1 MTELEIQQFI
11 KLGLESGKTKEV
23 IYSELISQGNSIDK
37 IQLGF
42 DILNQE
48 DSKINSSQKTISIV
62 VTFGVILI
70 GAGIFSFIASN
81 WQYMSSFAKVFI
93 ILISMIIS
101 YAAGFWIKEKT
112 TFTKSGEALILLGS
126 LIYGAGIFL
135 VAQIFN
141 IRANWPDGFI
151 LWSVGT
157 IAMFFAVGSYSA
169 LVLAIITGFV
179 AVFAYPL
186 GILGTG
192 SGDPFLMTSSTLLI
206 LMTIICFSVALFFKK
221 KLDVS
226 LSNFY

>member
-101 YAAGFWIKEKT
+101 YTAGFWIKEKT